1 MSQAYNLFK
10 THAST
15 ALADNNSAAALEIVN
30 DPEGID
36 LAGTAVDHPRTWAW
50 FRDQVGNADA
60 VTVRATVEAIVSA
73 KPANP
78 VADPTAYAFGV
89 NAAAILAQLDTV
101 GISPCDSELR
111 LALRTIIEINP
122 PVADAFAKALHL
134 GYQSHASKVLGREAT
149 DADFQSA
156 RAVYLERQA
165 ETERSNR
172 EESVIAELNT
182 YADAGRE
189 VISNGGTVDEAWVAI
204 KAALVAGGR

>member
-36 LAGTAVDHPRTWAW
+36 LAGTAADQPRTWAW

-60 VTVRATVEAIVSA
+60 ITVRATVETIVKA

-122 PVADAFAKALHL
+122 PVADAFAKA
-134 GYQSHASKVLGREAT
+134 YTWAINRMP
-149 DADFQSA
+149 A
-156 RAVYLERQA
+156 RC
-165 ETERSNR
+165 
-172 EESVIAELNT
+172 
-182 YADAGRE
+182 
-189 VISNGGTVDEAWVAI
+189 
-204 KAALVAGGR
+204 